1 MHECTGHHRESHLF
15 LQLMGIDE
23 NNIKRGRCQGCLSIL
38 VPGTMPLP
46 SLLNAKWAG
55 CINQPYLLPWS
66 VYSRV
71 VPQQC
76 GMRQN
81 MAERIIIR
89 RKHWALLSVLVHA
102 HNLSYQGGNDRSS
115 IMNSE
120 PARATQWVQSQ
131 PEQLR
136 ELLSPVSKVKRAL
149 FSHQY

>member
-1 MHECTGHHRESHLF
+1 
-15 LQLMGIDE
+15 MGIDD

-38 VPGTMPLP
+38 VPGMMPVP

-55 CINQPYLLPWS
+55 CINQSYLLPWS
-66 VYSRV
+66 VYSKV

-81 MAERIIIR
+81 MAEIIIIR

-102 HNLSYQGGNDRSS
+102 YNLSYQGGNDRNS
-115 IMNSE
+115 MNSE

-131 PEQLR
+131 HEQLR
-136 ELLSPVSKVKRAL
+136 ELLSPSQKFKGLKIAL
-149 FSHQY
+149 CSIISIRGKKFWLLFGI